1 VRELVVILSDVYGLA
16 EVPAAVVPTLAQIR
30 RFGATQRLIEGWRP
44 WIAARIGRSDLA
56 RLAPATLAAALAR
69 PEGDSWTL
77 LATPLSLAARIDHVR
92 MDPGAV
98 LELDAA
104 DAARVATDFAMTFA
118 GSGLSLR
125 PLDRGGFLLLGF
137 PEEPPKTEDPARAIG
152 NDIAPFLPQGPNARR
167 LRALSGELEMWLHGH
182 PLNRTRIE
190 SGRRPLSSLWL
201 WGGGRGVAP
210 SRSCALPRGFGDD
223 PSLQGLWHASGVTL
237 EPAAA
242 ATGVFAADADG
253 AAPGT
258 AAPLPAPTT
267 VVEFQVFREG
277 AAFSGLGDFDRR
289 WLGLAFRALRDGRLT
304 TLTVATG
311 DRLYR
316 LERRDLW
323 KFWRRAP
330 LTLAVA
336 A

>member
-30 RFGATQRLIEGWRP
+30 RFGATQRLNEGWRP
-44 WIAARIGRSDLA
+44 WIAARLGRPDLA
-56 RLAPATLAAALAR
+56 GLAPATLAAALAR
-69 PEGDSWTL
+69 PEGDGWTL

-98 LELDAA
+98 LALDAA
-104 DAARVATDFAMTFA
+104 DAARVATDFATTFA

-137 PEEPPKTEDPARAIG
+137 PEEPPRTEDPACAIG
-152 NDIAPFLPQGPNARR
+152 NDIAPFLPQGPQARR

-182 PLNRTRIE
+182 PLNRSRIE
-190 SGRRPLSSLWL
+190 GGRRPLSGLWL

-223 PSLQGLWHASGVTL
+223 PCLQGLWQACGATL
-237 EPAAA
+237 APAAE
-242 ATGVFAADADG
+242 ATPLFAA
-253 AAPGT
+253 PH
-258 AAPLPAPTT
+258 PAPTT

-277 AAFSGLGDFDRR
+277 AAFAGLGDFDRR
-289 WLGLAFRALRDGRLT
+289 WLGPAFLALRDGRLT
-304 TLTVATG
+304 TMIVATG